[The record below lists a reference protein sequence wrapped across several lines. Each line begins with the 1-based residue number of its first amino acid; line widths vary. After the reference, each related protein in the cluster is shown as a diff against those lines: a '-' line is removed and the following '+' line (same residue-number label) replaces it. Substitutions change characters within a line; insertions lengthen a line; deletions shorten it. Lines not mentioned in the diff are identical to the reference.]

1 MPSAATRFFG
11 PVEYAP
17 EDVIRFPAALPPFA
31 DARFLLLSSEAR
43 QPLAFLQSLD
53 NAGLCFVTVP
63 VRTIEPDY
71 APQLD
76 PEDLALLEWEEPGRP
91 GADDLTCLAI
101 LTVPPDG
108 PVTANLLAPVV
119 IHASARVGVQAVRP
133 DALYS
138 HAHLLPHPREGGP
151 ASAGH

>member
-31 DARFLLLSSEAR
+31 DTRFLLLSSEAR
-43 QPLAFLQSLD
+43 QPLAFLQSLE

-63 VRTIEPDY
+63 VRTVAPGY
-71 APQLD
+71 APHID
-76 PEDLALLEWEEPGRP
+76 PEDLALLEWVEPHQP
-91 GADDLTCLAI
+91 FADDLTYLAI
-101 LTVPPDG
+101 LTVPPNG

-119 IHASARVGVQAVRP
+119 IHPSARVGVQAVRP
-133 DALYS
+133 DTRYG
-138 HAHLLPHPREGGP
+138 HAHPLPEPPEGGST
-151 ASAGH
+151 SAGH